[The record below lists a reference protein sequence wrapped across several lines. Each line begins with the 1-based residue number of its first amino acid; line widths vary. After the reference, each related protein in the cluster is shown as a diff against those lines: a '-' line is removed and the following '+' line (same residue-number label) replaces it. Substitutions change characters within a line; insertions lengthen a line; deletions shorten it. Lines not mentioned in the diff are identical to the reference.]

1 MNSRP
6 RRNRAALHLGAALCL
21 WLFTPLLAAQAPVD
35 LSALIGRWQLDPSRT
50 HMGRLGPNA
59 QNLVRSPTFTF
70 IFEPDGQNLKVNV
83 YAEYPQ
89 SAPTRTMALIPDG
102 QMHRCQ
108 DKAACL
114 TIGGDAS
121 EQSYVYHVIDAH
133 FVIRMFYVKGQLTEY
148 STYAVS
154 SDGKTFT
161 LMSWSPETPY
171 YQNIQVF
178 EKQSP

>member
-1 MNSRP
+1 M
-6 RRNRAALHLGAALCL
+6 
-21 WLFTPLLAAQAPVD
+21 LF
-35 LSALIGRWQLDPSRT
+35 
-50 HMGRLGPNA
+50 
-59 QNLVRSPTFTF
+59 RS
-70 IFEPDGQNLKVNV
+70 
-83 YAEYPQ
+83 
-89 SAPTRTMALIPDG
+89 
-102 QMHRCQ
+102 
-108 DKAACL
+108 KAACL